1 MDIESTQNFLN
12 MPGSIT
18 PSGFFGTGK
27 ENIFE
32 VPEIVSKKE
41 QDLLLNFIKNNKDWD
56 NYKDSIDKDG
66 LVLYQNDPWRDRVC
80 TSNTL
85 QRVNIEVHDTIRI
98 IIHRLKLIV
107 ESKFNIIAED
117 TGAAMVRWPVGAR
130 QEPHADK
137 EFWIGSEA
145 GRPNSFPFY
154 DLGSLFYLNS
164 DYEGGELYFP
174 QHGIEFKPNERSAY
188 VFIGDRYYAHGV
200 RPVKSG
206 MRYTCPLFWT
216 IKEHTG
222 NKKPME
228 GFRGGFESEFYAK
241 QINNGDKYD

>member
-1 MDIESTQNFLN
+1 MENFDTVSN
-12 MPGSIT
+12 VNSIDYVI
-18 PSGFFGTGK
+18 SWKGT
-27 ENIFE
+27 
-32 VPEIVSKKE
+32 
-41 QDLLLNFIKNNKDWD
+41 NFIKNNKDWD

-164 DYEGGELYFP
+164 DKIILVG
-174 QHGIEFKPNERSAY
+174 NRSADKNLSQIIY
-188 VFIGDRYYAHGV
+188 FILIYSCMSFMHENIFNISSC
-200 RPVKSG
+200 KI
-206 MRYTCPLFWT
+206 L
-216 IKEHTG
+216 G
-222 NKKPME
+222 N
-228 GFRGGFESEFYAK
+228 
-241 QINNGDKYD
+241 DT